1 MFQTYLY
8 MGKVPLRFSGSPPQT
23 PMSKGGGSLL
33 GDRAWKP
40 LLMAPSSCKHAFD
53 WLSCVVQPCEKP
65 STRHRRNT
73 TIRQTIVGTRA
84 MKAPGAMCNCT
95 LQTLI
100 NDTWHKQLASPC
112 GLPINISPKAY
123 QNAMAMGAS
132 KFHQNH
138 TEVPTKAQW
147 TCELQSPSTRLRSNG
162 PWLFIQIPKLQQS
175 HTNSL

>member
-123 QNAMAMGAS
+123 LQWPWGLQNFINITP
-132 KFHQNH
+132 KF
-138 TEVPTKAQW
+138 P
-147 TCELQSPSTRLRSNG
+147 
-162 PWLFIQIPKLQQS
+162 PKPNVHVSFKVLA
-175 HTNSL
+175 LV